1 MSDFRVMFRNPR
13 FRTLWFA
20 RLISNLGNGMAP
32 TALSFGVLGL
42 PGATAKDLG
51 IVLAA
56 QAIPIVLFLPI
67 GGVLADRLPRAVIIS
82 TTDLILSGFVITS
95 GTLFVTGH
103 ATVTNIAVIN
113 VVAGILN
120 ALWWPAFP
128 GLVPAVLGDRD
139 LQRGNALIAIASNAG
154 LISGSGLA
162 GALIAAF
169 GAGTAIVI
177 DGVTFLVAGLLVF
190 TFRHVAKAEPS
201 GESMMYDLN
210 HGWKTFMSFR
220 WLWVIVGAFSVIVA
234 CMRAGFDVGGPVLM
248 KEQFDGATSWAIIQ
262 TAQAI
267 GFLSGAVLA
276 ARIKPSRP
284 LIYCLGVTAIMPV
297 GLLAMAVP
305 TPVWVLAGTGFLL
318 GVCFEQWGVM
328 WGTAMQTHIPREALS
343 RASAFDAMGSLILGP
358 VGLGLAGPIIAA
370 FGLRSLFIG
379 CAVVTAVFLVL
390 PLLEREVWNLRW
402 LDPQDDA
409 RPPAEAQPA

>member
-1 MSDFRVMFRNPR
+1 MFRNPR

-20 RLISNLGNGMAP
+20 RLISNLGNGMSP

-42 PGATAKDLG
+42 PGATPKDLG

-56 QAIPIVLFLPI
+56 QAIPIVVFLPI
-67 GGVLADRLPRAVIIS
+67 GGVIADRLPRALIIA
-82 TTDLILSGFVITS
+82 TTDLILSGFVITA
-95 GTLFVTGH
+95 GTLFITGH
-103 ATVTNIAVIN
+103 ATVANIAAIN
-113 VVAGILN
+113 VVSGVLN

-139 LQRGNALIAIASNAG
+139 LQRGNGLIAIASNAG

-169 GAGTAIVI
+169 GSGTAIVI
-177 DGVTFLVAGLLVF
+177 DGVTFLIAGALVF
-190 TFRHVAKAEPS
+190 TFRHVAIAQPS

-210 HGWKTFMSFR
+210 HGWKTFISFR

-248 KEQFDGATSWAIIQ
+248 KTAFHGATSWAIIQ
-262 TAQAI
+262 TGQAI
-267 GFLSGAVLA
+267 GFLMGAVLA
-276 ARIKPSRP
+276 SRIKPSRP
-284 LIYCLGVTAIMPV
+284 LVYCLLVTAIMPL
-297 GLLAMAVP
+297 GLLAMAIP
-305 TPVWVLAGTGFLL
+305 APLWVLTCSGFLL

-328 WGTAMQTHIPREALS
+328 WGTAMQTHIPRDALS
-343 RASAFDAMGSLILGP
+343 RASAFDAMGSLVLGP
-358 VGLGLAGPIIAA
+358 VGLAIAGPVIAA

-379 CAVVTAVFLVL
+379 CAAVTAVFLVL
-390 PLLEREVWNLRW
+390 PLLEPEVWRLRW
-402 LDPQDDA
+402 LDPE
-409 RPPAEAQPA
+409 PEAVAVV